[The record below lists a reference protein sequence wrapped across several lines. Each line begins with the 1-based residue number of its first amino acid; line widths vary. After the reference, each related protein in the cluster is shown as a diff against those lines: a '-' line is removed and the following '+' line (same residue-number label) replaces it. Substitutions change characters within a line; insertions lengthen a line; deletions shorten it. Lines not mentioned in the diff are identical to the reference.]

1 MFRELLAAEF
11 ARYVTLSGSQ
21 LDQLEEHYKLLLRW
35 NQSLNLTRIVD
46 LQSAVRLH
54 YCESL
59 FVGAT
64 LPAGDLTVIDVGSGA
79 GFPGIPLAILR
90 PECRIDLVESHKR
103 KSVFLREAVRGLPNV
118 QVIAERAESVEG
130 DWDWLVSRAVRP
142 DEVLGLPIG
151 RRKAILMGSKD
162 LEGFKNPE
170 AFVKVPWGLDRIL
183 AMFHV
188 EQ

>member
-11 ARYVTLSGSQ
+11 TRYAALSGSQ
-21 LDQLEEHYKLLLRW
+21 LDQIEEHYKLLLQW

-46 LQSAVRLH
+46 VESAVRLH

-59 FVGAT
+59 FVGMT

-90 PECRIDLVESHKR
+90 PECKIGLVESHKR
-103 KSVFLREAVRGLPNV
+103 KSVFLREAVRGLSNV
-118 QVIAERAESVEG
+118 QVIAERAEFVDG

-142 DEVLGLPIG
+142 DEVLGLSIS
-151 RRKAILMGSKD
+151 RRIAILMASKD
-162 LEGFKNPE
+162 LEGLQKPSFCEGP
-170 AFVKVPWGLDRIL
+170 VGL
-183 AMFHV
+183 
-188 EQ
+188 